1 MTGCSGRPI
10 AASPADGV
18 AAVPGPVADGMGGLL
33 ATLIRTG
40 CRLWSL
46 SAPWVRA
53 ALLSAIFAFL
63 AHGAEAMTAKE
74 MRLLSAAVEQIRTHG
89 LVAPQSNQRLLD
101 DMLRAYLH
109 SLDEYSDYLTARE
122 YAAYLESTSA
132 DYFGV
137 QMDLQKRNGTLLL
150 FPFKGGLA
158 EKSGIVAGDELIAVN
173 GAPVHGKS
181 VYAVGASIRGAEG
194 ETVLLTLRSG
204 HSLPRSLSLRRQ
216 KTHYQTVSRVTV
228 AAAHS
233 IQIARFT
240 DETEAQL
247 RRILTD
253 IGADNRPLL
262 IDLRRNQ
269 GGSLIS
275 ARQCADLFVAEGTV
289 LFRLRD
295 REGTRAIVAEQP
307 SLTGRTLLLLQ
318 DSSTASAA
326 EAFIASLTG
335 NGRARSIGER
345 SYGKGLAQRFLPL
358 PDGSALMLTYA
369 EILTPGSVSWHEQ
382 GLVPDIQLPPEHL
395 KHDFF
400 ESTSVSALLELINI
414 HQE

>member
-1 MTGCSGRPI
+1 MLGSPDHHI
-10 AASPADGV
+10 AAEAV
-18 AAVPGPVADGMGGLL
+18 AAVACPVDDGTGGLL
-33 ATLIRTG
+33 NTLIRAG
-40 CRLWSL
+40 RWLWSL
-46 SAPWVRA
+46 SAPWA
-53 ALLSAIFAFL
+53 WTTLLWGILAFP
-63 AHGAEAMTAKE
+63 AHGAVGLTEKE
-74 MRLLSAAVEQIRTHG
+74 MRLLSTAVEQIRTHG

-101 DMLRAYLH
+101 DMLRSYLH
-109 SLDEYSDYLTARE
+109 SLDDYSDYLTARE
-122 YAAYLESTSA
+122 YGAFLESTSA

-137 QMDLQKRNGTLLL
+137 QMDLQKRNGTMLL
-150 FPFKGGLA
+150 FPFRGGLA

-173 GAPVHGKS
+173 GAPVYGKS

-240 DETEAQL
+240 EETEAQL
-247 RRILTD
+247 RRILTG
-253 IGADNRPLL
+253 IGDDNRPLL
-262 IDLRRNQ
+262 VDLRRNQ

-275 ARQCADLFVAEGTV
+275 ARQCADLFVAQGTV

-295 REGTRAIVAEQP
+295 REGVRAIVAEHP
-307 SLTGRTLLLLQ
+307 SLTGRPLLLLQ

-369 EILTPGSVSWHEQ
+369 EILTPGSVSWHEK
-382 GLVPDIQLPPEHL
+382 GLAPDIQLPPEHL
-395 KHDFF
+395 EHDFS
-400 ESTSVSALLELINI
+400 ESASVSALLDLINI